1 MQPSRTAWWLGM
13 PHTQAGGTSE
23 SALLAHAGDL
33 RWRDLCAATG
43 VAASEQRDAEGHRV
57 YASFYYVE
65 IGGFPPSG
73 LAAFGPDDRLE
84 VVSTL
89 SRFGRSM
96 LDGVHRLYP
105 AGALPPALPE
115 PLPAAPHVR
124 LSNVFVREASG
135 PDDLRVTTPVTG
147 DLEAIPPSA
156 AEPDS
161 YRLIREARAHGR
173 FFDDPAGATPLWAG
187 GHRVVYRIDPD
198 RDINGV
204 GLVYFAN
211 YVVFADVAERR
222 ALEEAGGL
230 APEALDGRR
239 TLRRQIG
246 FYGNAQRHDELL
258 VDVHAA
264 RLPESPRHLLL
275 HHHIRRRTDDRLIA
289 VSSVEKILPA

>member
-1 MQPSRTAWWLGM
+1 MQPSRTSWWLGM
-13 PHTQAGGTSE
+13 PHTQAGGMSE
-23 SALLAHAGDL
+23 AALFAHAGDL
-33 RWRDLCAATG
+33 RWRDLCGATG

-84 VVSTL
+84 VVGTL

-105 AGALPPALPE
+105 ADTLPATLPDPLPPAPY
-115 PLPAAPHVR
+115 VR
-124 LSNVFVREASG
+124 LSNVFVREARG

-147 DLEAIPPSA
+147 DLDAIPPSA

-161 YRLIREARAHGR
+161 YRMIREARASGR
-173 FFDDPAGATPLWAG
+173 FVADPEGAVPLWEG

-211 YVVFADVAERR
+211 YVVFTDVAERR

-230 APEALDGRR
+230 APATLDGRR
-239 TLRRQIG
+239 TLRRQVG

-258 VDVHAA
+258 VDVHAVH
-264 RLPESPRHLLL
+264 RPESPRHLLL

-289 VSSVEKILPA
+289 VSSVEKLLPA